1 MGKVYMLEKSD
12 FNYDA
17 ELKNQII
24 IKEILTDEEADDFIR
39 LQTLALSEISE
50 DVSALTKSVL
60 TTKNSKSNEGFIFC
74 IAKDEGKCIGYGY
87 GYIDF
92 NNIDIF
98 YLDTIGV
105 DSQHRNKKIG
115 TEIKVKL
122 IQHAFE
128 NPKIEYIKAI
138 TQDDNQKTIHI
149 NKKLGFKDWYQ
160 IKLEHTL
167 LETLLKKSV
176 YRKSFS
182 DIVNN
187 FEEKLASFDPVN
199 NCIEIE
205 KYFNSNAGNGL
216 ASIQKKLLDDNVF
229 KSEDIYTY
237 KTKGGKNK
245 TDVKGL
251 YVFVHENEP
260 IYVGISRGLVHRTLQ
275 HLRGKSHNTS
285 TLAYNIGLIRHRI
298 AQGEEYTGGRKDFD
312 FNNNV
317 TPAKDFLLKQ
327 KIAFLPIQNSEELYL
342 FEIFCAMKL
351 GCWLNKF
358 ETH

>member
-1 MGKVYMLEKSD
+1 MLEKSD
-12 FNYDA
+12 FKYDD

-24 IKEILTDEEADDFIR
+24 IKETLTDEEADDFIR
-39 LQTLALSEISE
+39 LQDLATSEISE
-50 DVSALTKSVL
+50 EISVLSKIAL
-60 TTKNSKSNEGFIFC
+60 TTKTPNSNEGLIFC

-92 NNIDIF
+92 KDRDIF

-122 IQHAFE
+122 IEHAFE

-149 NKKLGFKDWYQ
+149 NKKLGFKDWEQ
-160 IKLEHTL
+160 INLEHTL
-167 LETLLKKSV
+167 LETLLQKPV
-176 YRKSFS
+176 YKKSFS

-187 FEEKLASFDPVN
+187 FEDKLASFDPVN
-199 NCIEIE
+199 NCVEIE
-205 KYFNSNAGNGL
+205 KYFNTSAGNGM
-216 ASIQKKLLDDNVF
+216 ASILKKLLTDNVF
-229 KSEDIYTY
+229 KSEDICTY

-251 YVFVHENEP
+251 YVFVHGNEP
-260 IYVGISRGLVHRTLQ
+260 IYVGISRGIIYRTLQ

-285 TLAYNIGLIRHRI
+285 TLAFNIGLIRHQI
-298 AQGEEYTGGRKDFD
+298 FQGEEYTGVRKDFD
-312 FNNNV
+312 YNNNV
-317 TPAKDFLLKQ
+317 TPAKDFLFKQ
-327 KIAFLPIQNSEELYL
+327 KIAFLPIENSEELYL

>member
-1 MGKVYMLEKSD
+1 MGKIYMLEKSD
-12 FNYDA
+12 FNYNE

-24 IKEILTDEEADDFIR
+24 IKETLTDDEADDFIR
-39 LQTLALSEISE
+39 LQDLATSEISE
-50 DVSALTKSVL
+50 EVSTLSKTAL
-60 TTKNSKSNEGFIFC
+60 TTKNPLSYKGLIFC
-74 IAKDEGKCIGYGY
+74 IAKDEDKCIGYGY

-92 NNIDIF
+92 KDRDIF
-98 YLDTIGV
+98 YLDTIVV
-105 DSQHRNKKIG
+105 DSQYRNKKIG

-138 TQDDNQKTIHI
+138 TQDDNQNTIHI
-149 NKKLGFKDWYQ
+149 NTKLGFKDWNQ

-167 LETLLKKSV
+167 LQTLLKKPV
-176 YRKSFS
+176 YGKSFS

-187 FEEKLASFDPVN
+187 FEDKLASFDPVN
-199 NCIEIE
+199 NCIEIK
-205 KYFNSNAGNGL
+205 KYFSTGNGL
-216 ASIQKKLLDDNVF
+216 ASIQKKLLSDNIF

-237 KTKGGKNK
+237 NAKGGKSK

-260 IYVGISRGLVHRTLQ
+260 IYVGISRCLIRRTLQ

-285 TLAYNIGLIRHRI
+285 TLAYNIGLIRHQI
-298 AQGEEYTGGRKDFD
+298 LNGEEYTGRRKEFD
-312 FNNNV
+312 YNNNV
-317 TPAKDFLLKQ
+317 TPAKDFLFKQ
-327 KIAFLPIQNSEELYL
+327 KIAFLPIENSEELYL

>member
-1 MGKVYMLEKSD
+1 MGKIYILKKSD
-12 FNYDA
+12 FNYDE
-17 ELKNQII
+17 ELKNKII
-24 IKEILTDEEADDFIR
+24 IKETLTDDEADDFIR
-39 LQTLALSEISE
+39 LQTLASSEISE
-50 DVSALTKSVL
+50 EVSALTKTAL
-60 TTKNSKSNEGFIFC
+60 TTKNPKSNEGLIFC
-74 IAKDEGKCIGYGY
+74 VAKYDDKCIGYGY

-92 NNIDIF
+92 DNRNVF

-115 TEIKVKL
+115 TEIKVQL
-122 IQHAFE
+122 IKHAFE
-128 NPKIEYIKAI
+128 NPRIDYIKAI

-149 NKKLGFKDWYQ
+149 NTKLGFKDW
-160 IKLEHTL
+160 KLMELEHTL
-167 LETLLKKSV
+167 LENLLQKQN
-176 YRKSFS
+176 YGKSFS
-182 DIVNN
+182 EIVNN

-205 KYFNSNAGNGL
+205 KYFNTGNGL
-216 ASIQKKLLDDNVF
+216 ASIRKKLLDDHIF

-237 KTKGGKNK
+237 KTKSGKNK

-251 YVFVHENEP
+251 YVFVHESEP
-260 IYVGISRGLVHRTLQ
+260 IYVGISRGLIHRTLQ

-285 TLAYNIGLIRHRI
+285 TLAYNIGLIRHKI
-298 AQGEEYTGGRKDFD
+298 SQGEEYTGGRKDFD

-317 TPAKDFLLKQ
+317 TPAKVFLFKQ
-327 KIAFLPIQNSEELYL
+327 KIAFLPIENSEELYL